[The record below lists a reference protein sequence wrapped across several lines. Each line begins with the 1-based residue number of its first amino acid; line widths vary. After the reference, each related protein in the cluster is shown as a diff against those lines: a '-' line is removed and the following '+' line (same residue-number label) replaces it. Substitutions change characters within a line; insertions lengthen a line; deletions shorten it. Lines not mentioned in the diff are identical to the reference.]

1 MSGGLLSELSSGS
14 FFSGLGPVI
23 LPSQQSPEQRA
34 SLQNITFSANA
45 TQTKIIPND
54 PSVDCGWLGS
64 ADWEHP
70 CPAGAIPYKTYHCAH
85 LSTEP
90 QLDCSNIDPSQ
101 CPQIQNVEFLGAS
114 FATSTFT
121 NGNATLTCKYSYQS
135 AFLSEGSIKD
145 CYNAFPSDN
154 QPCNDMKS
162 NFCDIGTNLSASVC
176 KDHCSKNYCKSVDS
190 YCTGENLNNP
200 TCQHYVKHNTQ
211 GYNFSSAASS
221 FCTGINLET
230 TICRQYCFGTDGV
243 SSTDAIDCDKELRTY
258 CSDLGISSSICDCF
272 RPKSYYDDKIKKNFS
287 ALTNQTVRQAMIDS
301 YETVPVYCIGI
312 TPCATS
318 FYKPHNTQSCTTN
331 ISICIASTTFN
342 NVGILDVT
350 CPTNYTGS
358 CVNFSTKCKSEVQ
371 NIIEKNT
378 QTKASPVKYT
388 PSHVPTT
395 PTVTPT
401 PTPSPSHSHSQK
413 ISKPT
418 LSNTGKI
425 LLYLGFGIL
434 LIVIIVVVV
443 IIIHKH
449 KKKKKMT

>member
-34 SLQNITFSANA
+34 SLQNITFSANIH
-45 TQTKIIPND
+45 TKIKIPSGN
-54 PSVDCGWLGS
+54 PIIYFYL
-64 ADWEHP
+64 AHP
-70 CPAGAIPYKTYHCAH
+70 CPAGATG
-85 LSTEP
+85 P
-90 QLDCSNIDPSQ
+90 QLHCFNIDTY
-101 CPQIQNVEFLGAS
+101 CPQIQNVESLGAS
-114 FATSTFT
+114 YASNISQ
-121 NGNATLTCKYSYQS
+121 NGNVTLTCTYSYQS
-135 AFLSEGSIKD
+135 ALLSEKSIED

-190 YCTGENLNNP
+190 YCTGENLNNK

-230 TICRQYCFGTDGV
+230 TICKQYCFGTDGV
-243 SSTDAIDCDKELRTY
+243 SSTDAIDCDEELRTY
-258 CSDLGISSSICDCF
+258 CSNVNTGSSICDCF

-318 FYKPHNTQSCTTN
+318 FYKPHNIQSCNTN

-401 PTPSPSHSHSQK
+401 PQP
-413 ISKPT
+413 SKPVT
-418 LSNTGKI
+418 STPVSKPSNFGKI
-425 LLYLGFGIL
+425 LLYIGAALLGIA
-434 LIVIIVVVV
+434 IIVAV
-443 IIIHKH
+443 IIIIHTH
-449 KKKKKMT
+449 KKKEMT